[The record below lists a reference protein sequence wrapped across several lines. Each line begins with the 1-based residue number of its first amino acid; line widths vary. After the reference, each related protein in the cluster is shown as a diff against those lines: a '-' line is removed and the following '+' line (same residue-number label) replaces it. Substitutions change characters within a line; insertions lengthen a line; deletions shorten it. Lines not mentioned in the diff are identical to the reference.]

1 VSKPALG
8 FKPKTTRDDE
18 DKTYTQKQSYTEKQS
33 PVSVKRSAQPKR
45 IFFNICLC
53 LLFRR
58 ATFFKEIRICVFD
71 YPASSQQY

>member
-45 IFFNICLC
+45 ISLY
-53 LLFRR
+53 LLML
-58 ATFFKEIRICVFD
+58 II
-71 YPASSQQY
+71 S